1 MAQDLTDEVRLF
13 YKHAEWCSRQA
24 KGVVGAGRFHPLGT
38 EVVEAG
44 PQLRDCTV
52 PPITKRDEQAE
63 ITGLHADQRPK
74 RRKRQC
80 LSDFLLSVAVSCS
93 FHSLP
98 GWPGRVLLRLAPRRC
113 QVARSTHPRRPCRCS
128 APVNIT
134 TATCQ
139 VNPARTGTAFRTNCF
154 GRCRKNNWPRRPR
167 EVSFAR
173 PDCCVAGLRVF
184 QASATERGFKTLF
197 LKFGVAGSPHR
208 GCSLLRSDVLQRG

>member
-1 MAQDLTDEVRLF
+1 MSIRLPFVSGCLVLISLVAGMAGASA
-13 YKHAEWCSRQA
+13 AETGTKTMPSSS
-24 KGVVGAGRFHPLGT
+24 VYPPPTPL
-38 EVVEAG
+38 
-44 PQLRDCTV
+44 P
-52 PPITKRDEQAE
+52 
-63 ITGLHADQRPK
+63 
-74 RRKRQC
+74 
-80 LSDFLLSVAVSCS
+80 
-93 FHSLP
+93 
-98 GWPGRVLLRLAPRRC
+98 
-113 QVARSTHPRRPCRCS
+113 CS